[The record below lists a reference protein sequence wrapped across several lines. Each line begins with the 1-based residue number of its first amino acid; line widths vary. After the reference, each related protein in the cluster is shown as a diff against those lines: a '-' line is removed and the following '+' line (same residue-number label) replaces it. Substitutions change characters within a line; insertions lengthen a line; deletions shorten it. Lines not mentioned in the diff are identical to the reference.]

1 MKISKEFNNRRLQL
15 MNMVDEDSIII
26 LPTSLEKNRNN
37 DVFHPFRA
45 GSDFMYLSGFNAPE
59 SVLVLIPDREHAEY
73 ILFCREKDKVKETW
87 DGYRTGQLSAKTV
100 YGADD
105 SFPINDIDDIL
116 PNLME
121 NKKRVYYT
129 MGLNLDFD
137 QRLMGWVNGLRQKAR
152 SGIVVPGEFV
162 ALDHLLHDLRLFK
175 SAQEIKWMKKA
186 ADISV
191 IAHKRAMKY
200 CRPGSYEY
208 ELEGE
213 IVHTFYQHGC
223 RDSAYPSIVG
233 SGKNSCILHYTDN
246 DQVLTDG
253 DLVLI
258 DAGVEYKG
266 YASDI
271 TRTFPVNGKFTNAQK
286 LIYQLVLDAQEAA
299 FNKIKPG
306 NHWDEPHFA
315 AVRVITKG
323 LLKLGILKGTLE
335 QLIAN
340 EKYKEFYMHRTGHWL
355 GLDVHDVGDY
365 KLGGEWRVFEP
376 GMTLTV
382 EPGIYIKRSRKLD
395 KKWWN
400 IGIRIEDDVHVT
412 EQGYELITQGL
423 PRTISD
429 IESYMAN
436 EDTHDL

>member
-1 MKISKEFNNRRLQL
+1 MKISEEFKKRREQL
-15 MNMVDEDSIII
+15 MGMVDEDSIII

-45 GSDFMYLSGFNAPE
+45 GSDFMYLSGFNEPE

-87 DGYRTGQLSAKTV
+87 DGYRTGQQSAKNL

-116 PNLME
+116 PGLLE
-121 NKKRVYYT
+121 NKTRVYYT

-162 ALDHLLHDLRLFK
+162 ALDHLLHDLRLYK
-175 SAQEIKWMKKA
+175 SPQEVAWMKKA
-186 ADISV
+186 AQISV
-191 IAHKRAMKY
+191 KAHKRAMKY
-200 CRPGSYEY
+200 SQAGRYEY

-213 IVHTFYQHGC
+213 MIHTFYQNGC

-233 SGKNSCILHYTDN
+233 SGKNGCILHYTDN
-246 DQVLTDG
+246 DQLLNNG

-258 DAGVEYKG
+258 DAGVEYHG

-271 TRTFPVNGKFTNAQK
+271 TCTFPVNGKFSSTQK
-286 LIYQLVLDAQEAA
+286 LIYELVLAAQKAA
-299 FNKIKPG
+299 FAKIKPG
-306 NHWDEPHFA
+306 NHWDEPHTA
-315 AVRVITKG
+315 AVNVITQG
-323 LLKLGILKGTLE
+323 LLKLGLLKGSLDE
-335 QLIAN
+335 LIKDG
-340 EKYKEFYMHRTGHWL
+340 KYKEFYMHRTGHWL

-365 KLGGEWRVFEP
+365 KLGGQWRVFEP
-376 GMTLTV
+376 GMALTV
-382 EPGIYIKRSRKLD
+382 EPGIYIQKNKKLD

-412 EQGYELITQGL
+412 ETGYELLTQGL
-423 PRTISD
+423 PRTVQE
-429 IESYMAN
+429 IEAYMEN
-436 EDTHDL
+436 E